1 MWFLNRFEPESTAYN
16 IPVAIRLSGSL
27 DVAALQAAVSD
38 VVARHEVLRTVYPEV
53 DGVGFQEI
61 LSVDRVVLDLSPVVV
76 SESGVVA
83 AVSEFLSAGFDV
95 AVEVP
100 VRARLFAVSESEF
113 VLAMA
118 VHHISGDG
126 FSMGPLTRDVMVA
139 YEARSRGEV
148 PGWAPLAVQYAD
160 YALWQREVLGSED
173 DAASLISRQVEFW
186 SRALAGL
193 PDQLDLPADRPRP
206 VVQSFAGGT
215 VGVSVTPEVHRA
227 LMELVQRTNT
237 TMFMV
242 VHAALA
248 VTLARLSGSDD
259 IVIGSPIAGRG
270 DEILDDLVG
279 MFVNTLAFRTRV
291 DPGESF
297 SALLARSR
305 EADLAAFAHA
315 DVPFERLVEVLNPVR
330 STAYHPLFQVGLS
343 FQNLA
348 QSTFELSGLT
358 LSGVEFESGT
368 SQFDLHLIVTD
379 HHDDTGAAAGITGVM
394 TFASALFDES
404 TVAGFVDQFVRVLE
418 TISAKPNVV
427 VGDIVVLGEAD
438 RALVLES
445 GCGEVRA
452 GVSGTL
458 VDLFD
463 GQVVRGADRVALVC
477 GGVELSY
484 GEFDARV
491 NRFARYLISVG
502 VGPESLVALAM
513 PPVG

>member
-1 MWFLNRFEPESTAYN
+1 MVRPERIPLSLAQQRMWFLNRFEPESTAYN

-53 DGVGFQEI
+53 DGVGFQGI

-379 HHDDTGAAAGITGVM
+379 HHDDTGAAAG
-394 TFASALFDES
+394 
-404 TVAGFVDQFVRVLE
+404 
-418 TISAKPNVV
+418 
-427 VGDIVVLGEAD
+427 
-438 RALVLES
+438 
-445 GCGEVRA
+445 
-452 GVSGTL
+452 
-458 VDLFD
+458 
-463 GQVVRGADRVALVC
+463 
-477 GGVELSY
+477 
-484 GEFDARV
+484 
-491 NRFARYLISVG
+491 
-502 VGPESLVALAM
+502 
-513 PPVG
+513 